1 MMPRQQRAYIF
12 QAFDA
17 LKGFRELLYEKER
30 IVVEKRE
37 LSEDDLEMLDQKIHE
52 VQQGDIIKIIYY
64 DGKEYI
70 QKTAA
75 KIYLAEIQAFDTWS
89 DDEISMYIKLMEKYA
104 NCFRQQVEMM

>member
-17 LKGFRELLYEKER
+17 LKGFRELLNEKER

-37 LSEDDLEMLDQKIHE
+37 LSEDDLEMLDQQIHE

-70 QKTAA
+70 QKTGMLT
-75 KIYLAEIQAFDTWS
+75 KIDLEVRYIQIVKEKIDLDQIVEI
-89 DDEISMYIKLMEKYA
+89 EIEEKA
-104 NCFRQQVEMM
+104 CEE

>member
-17 LKGFRELLYEKER
+17 LKGFRELLNEKER

-64 DGKEYI
+64 DVTEYI
-70 QKTAA
+70 QKTGMLT
-75 KIYLAEIQAFDTWS
+75 KIDLEVRYIQIVKEKIDLDRIVEI
-89 DDEISMYIKLMEKYA
+89 EIEEKA
-104 NCFRQQVEMM
+104 CEE

>member
-17 LKGFRELLYEKER
+17 LKGFRELLNEKER

-64 DGKEYI
+64 DRKEYI
-70 QKTAA
+70 QKTGMLT
-75 KIYLAEIQAFDTWS
+75 KIDLEVRYIQIVKEKIDLDRIVEI
-89 DDEISMYIKLMEKYA
+89 EIEEKA
-104 NCFRQQVEMM
+104 CEE

>member
-17 LKGFRELLYEKER
+17 LKGFRELLNEKER

-52 VQQGDIIKIIYY
+52 VQQGDIINIIYY

-70 QKTAA
+70 QKTGMLT
-75 KIYLAEIQAFDTWS
+75 KIDLEVRYIQIVKEKIDLDRIVEI
-89 DDEISMYIKLMEKYA
+89 EIEEKA
-104 NCFRQQVEMM
+104 CEE